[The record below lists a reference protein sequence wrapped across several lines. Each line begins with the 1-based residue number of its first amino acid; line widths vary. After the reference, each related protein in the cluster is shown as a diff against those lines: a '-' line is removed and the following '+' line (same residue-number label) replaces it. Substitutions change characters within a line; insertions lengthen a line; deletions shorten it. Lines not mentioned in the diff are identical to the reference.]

1 MFAKWI
7 LAAVG
12 AGCLACSCSEKPE
25 RWDFDNLDGL
35 VCTHQDDN
43 PARQIEC
50 RNGVMKIFTRA
61 NSRDRKKVRTVGSDY
76 GAGRYTWRVY
86 IPEMGVGD
94 QASVG
99 AFIYHDDQHEL
110 DFEIGYGPQEVR
122 ERIGAKP
129 GEMVA
134 YMTTQDNPHQSVQVP
149 IACGWHTCDIEL
161 SLRDG
166 MFHLCYT
173 RPRAEFV
180 RFFGQLRALFSEE
193 EVRTALVWGSEK
205 IDWFADVLLRGDVRA
220 CKRGIVRALNAPLGI

>member
-25 RWDFDNLDGL
+25 RWDFDDLDGL
-35 VCTHQDDN
+35 ICTHQDDN
-43 PARQIEC
+43 PAQQIEC
-50 RNGVMKIFTRA
+50 RDGIMKIFTRA

-149 IACGWHTCDIEL
+149 IACGWHTCDIVL

-166 MFHLCYT
+166 CYYAQWIIDGNEVAAVQQT
-173 RPRAEFV
+173 FGPEITFTIMCSVENLLFIGDHIPAQDNYGLFDYMEYL
-180 RFFGQLRALFSEE
+180 RFE
-193 EVRTALVWGSEK
+193 
-205 IDWFADVLLRGDVRA
+205 
-220 CKRGIVRALNAPLGI
+220 

>member
-1 MFAKWI
+1 MTAKW
-7 LAAVG
+7 LFATLC

-149 IACGWHTCDIEL
+149 IVCGWHTCDIEL

-166 MFHLCYT
+166 RYYARWLIDGNEVAAVQQTFGPEITFTIMCSVENLLFIGDHIPAQDNYGLFDYM
-173 RPRAEFV
+173 EYL
-180 RFFGQLRALFSEE
+180 RFE
-193 EVRTALVWGSEK
+193 
-205 IDWFADVLLRGDVRA
+205 
-220 CKRGIVRALNAPLGI
+220 